1 MTDCVRIDIN
11 NLAAEI
17 WSAIT
22 TAAQVDGGVTW
33 TTISKANGF
42 ANDVTSLSD
51 FGFGAIASGKSFP
64 RLWIYGY
71 VDAVFG
77 FWYSDDEG
85 QSWTKPSSDP
95 AHILN
100 TLDFVYGINGDETD
114 ANNVYIV
121 MGGSGAWKGRLNYL
135 LKRDLNPAA
144 NDNSPAFLEKVA

>member
-1 MTDCVRIDIN
+1 MV
-11 NLAAEI
+11 
-17 WSAIT
+17 
-22 TAAQVDGGVTW
+22 QH
-33 TTISKANGF
+33 
-42 ANDVTSLSD
+42 
-51 FGFGAIASGKSFP
+51 
-64 RLWIYGY
+64 
-71 VDAVFG
+71 
-77 FWYSDDEG
+77 SDDEG